1 MSHLL
6 LHSATSD
13 GNTLTYITLRAIFGL
28 HERFIFMATHTSVS
42 SHLFD
47 SFSEP
52 LFPQLYKK
60 LLNSEREELTCPA
73 VPKLKNEE
81 ERNDSTG
88 ARAKNSIA
96 VPI

>member
-1 MSHLL
+1 MSRLL
-6 LHSATSD
+6 LHSTASG
-13 GNTLTYITLRAIFGL
+13 GNTFTYITLRASFGL
-28 HERFIFMATHTSVS
+28 HERFIFMATRTSAS

-52 LFPQLYKK
+52 LFPQLHKK
-60 LLNSEREELTCPA
+60 LSNSEREELTFPA
-73 VPKLKNEE
+73 VLKLKNEE